1 MIGGKL
7 EYSKQIH
14 LRFGYFESN
23 LQADNLPAN
32 LTVNVN
38 GRPASLPVNKLF
50 IYSCCSIVSVSYQ
63 LNFKLLFY
71 I

>member
-1 MIGGKL
+1 MKNREMIGGKL

-50 IYSCCSIVSVSYQ
+50 IY
-63 LNFKLLFY
+63 
-71 I
+71 